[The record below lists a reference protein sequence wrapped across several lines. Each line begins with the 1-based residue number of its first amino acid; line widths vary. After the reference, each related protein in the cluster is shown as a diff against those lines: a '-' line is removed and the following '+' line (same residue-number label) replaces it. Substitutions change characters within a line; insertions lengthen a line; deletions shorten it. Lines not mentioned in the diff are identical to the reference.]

1 MGAALWLCGALAS
14 AQAGPSVPSR
24 APVRGGTPGLEL
36 TEATLDQLQFALRTG
51 QVTSLQLVQAYQARI
66 AAYDDG
72 PPILNG
78 ILALN
83 PIALDEAVA
92 SDLQRA
98 RGLAHGALFGVPVL
112 VKDNIDVAGMPTTAG
127 ALALEGSRPP
137 DDAFLVRKLR
147 AAGAIVLGKTTLT
160 EFANFVTTGM
170 PSGYSSLG
178 GYGYNPY
185 DPHPVP
191 GGDGRPALTPGG
203 SSSGTGISITA
214 SFAAVGVGTET
225 SGSILSPSSS
235 NCLVGIKPTVGLIS
249 RDGILPITAD
259 QDTPG
264 PMARTVRDAALLL
277 GVLAGFDPADP
288 ATAPCALRG
297 TCPGDYTRFLDKF
310 ALRGARIAVPH
321 SPYWDIL
328 TADERALMRAA
339 VRALVDAGAVV
350 VNPFEL
356 PRQTQ
361 MSQRGIAVT
370 YPPPVNSSSVLL
382 YGFKH
387 DLNRYL
393 AGLGPL
399 APVHELA
406 DVVAFNNA
414 HPTQTLR
421 YGQSI
426 ALAAV
431 QIDDAPGS
439 ADTQRYLS
447 DRARDLSLF
456 RGALDEAFAGPD
468 ALPDTGDEFDA
479 ILFPANVGADAPARA
494 GYPSVC
500 VPGGFIERGG
510 GLPPRPF
517 GVTFTGR
524 AFGEPRLLALAYSF
538 EQATHHRRPPDGTP
552 PLR

>member
-1 MGAALWLCGALAS
+1 MCAGLWLAGALAS
-14 AQAGPSVPSR
+14 AQTALSLPSR
-24 APVRGGTPGLEL
+24 ATTHTGTPRVEVA
-36 TEATLDQLQFALRTG
+36 EATLDQLQFALRTG
-51 QVTSLQLVQAYQARI
+51 QTTSLELVAAYQARI
-66 AAYDDG
+66 AAFDAG

-78 ILALN
+78 ILALS
-83 PIALDEAVA
+83 PTALDEA
-92 SDLQRA
+92 RA
-98 RGLAHGALFGVPVL
+98 RDAARAQGRARGALFGIPVL
-112 VKDNIDVAGMPTTAG
+112 VKDNIDVRGLPTTAG
-127 ALALEGSRPP
+127 ALALESSIPP
-137 DDAFLVRKLR
+137 DDAFLVKKLR

-160 EFANFVTTGM
+160 EFANFVTSGM

-191 GGDGRPALTPGG
+191 GGDGRPAMTPGG
-203 SSSGTGISITA
+203 SSSGTGISIA
-214 SFAAVGVGTET
+214 CSFAAVGVGTET

-264 PMARTVRDAALLL
+264 PMARTVRDAAILL
-277 GVLAGFDPADP
+277 GALSGFDPADP
-288 ATAPCALRG
+288 ATAPCGVRG
-297 TCPGDYTRFLDKF
+297 GCPGDYTRYLDKF
-310 ALRGARIAVPH
+310 ALLGARIAVPH
-321 SPYWDIL
+321 SPYWDAL
-328 TADERALMRAA
+328 SADERALMRVA
-339 VRALVDAGAVV
+339 VRALKDAGAVV
-350 VNPFEL
+350 EDPFEL
-356 PRQTQ
+356 PRQAQ
-361 MSQRGIAVT
+361 MNQRGIAVS
-370 YPPPVNSSSVLL
+370 YPPPANSSSVLL

-387 DLNRYL
+387 DLNRYF
-393 AGLGPL
+393 AGLGAL
-399 APVHELA
+399 APIHELA
-406 DVVAFNNA
+406 DVVAFNDA
-414 HPTQTLR
+414 HPAETLK

-431 QIDDAPGS
+431 RIDDSPGS

-447 DRARDLSLF
+447 DRARDLALF

-479 ILFPANVGADAPARA
+479 LLFPANIGADAPARA

-500 VPGGFIERGG
+500 VPGGFIERGS
-510 GLPPRPF
+510 LPPRPF

-524 AFGEPRLLALAYSF
+524 AFSEARLIALAYSF
-538 EQATHHRRPPDGTP
+538 EQATRHRRPPDVTP